1 MDDPLSYYQKV
12 EPMVAGPGWHHA
24 GYVLAVFLLL
34 VCSAMISASEV
45 AFFSLSQKEIDEI
58 KQHSLRKNVQQLL
71 GYPKKLLATILIAN
85 NSVNIAIV
93 ILSGFLMTD
102 LLSEVQWPEWLLFTM
117 QVGVVTFFILL
128 FGEIVPK
135 IYATYQPLSI
145 IKMMTTPLGVLNV
158 ALSWVSAPLIVSGN
172 FLDKRLKKHEL
183 SLSANEL
190 NRVIEMTNDESVTEE
205 EKKIWKGVVEFGTI
219 TVKETMKPRTDVM
232 AVEYDTTFQEL
243 LGFILQAGYS
253 RIPVYREN
261 FDNIAGV
268 LYIKDVLPYIHEEGN
283 FDWQQLIRP
292 PFFVPE
298 NKMIDDLLK
307 EFQEKKMHMAIVVDE
322 FGGTSGIVTLED
334 IIEEIVGEINDEF
347 DDEDVIYSKLDEHNY
362 VFEGKTTLVNL
373 CRIIQIPY
381 EQIEPYAGDAD
392 TLAGL
397 ILNVNERL
405 PDRGQVITVT
415 NLRFTIESVDKRRIK
430 RVKVTILNE
439 SSEQ

>member
-1 MDDPLSYYQKV
+1 MDDPLSYYQQV
-12 EPMVAGPGWHHA
+12 EPVAAGLRWHHA
-24 GYVLAVFLLL
+24 GYVLAVFLML

-45 AFFSLSQKEIDEI
+45 AFFSLSQKELDEI
-58 KQHSLRKNVQQLL
+58 KQDSLRKNVQQLL

-102 LLSEVQWPEWLLFTM
+102 LLRDVQWPDWLLFTIK
-117 QVGVVTFFILL
+117 VGVVTFFILL

-145 IKMMTTPLGVLNV
+145 IKIMTTPLGVLNV

-232 AVEYDTTFQEL
+232 AVEYDTSFQEL

-261 FDNIAGV
+261 FDHIAGV

-283 FDWQQLIRP
+283 FAWQQLIRP

-347 DDEDVIYSKLDEHNY
+347 DDEDVIYSKLDEQNY

-381 EQIEPYAGDAD
+381 EQIEPFAGDAD

-405 PDRGQVITVT
+405 PERGQVITVT
-415 NLRFTIESVDKRRIK
+415 NFRFTIESVDKRRIK

-439 SSEQ
+439 SSGE

>member
-1 MDDPLSYYQKV
+1 MDDPLSYYQQV
-12 EPMVAGPGWHHA
+12 EPVTAGLGWHHA
-24 GYVLAVFLLL
+24 GYVIAVFLLL

-45 AFFSLSQKEIDEI
+45 AFFSLSQKELDEI
-58 KQHSLRKNVQQLL
+58 KQDSLRKNVQQLL

-102 LLSEVQWPEWLLFTM
+102 LLSEVQWPEWLLFTI

-145 IKMMTTPLGVLNV
+145 IKIMTTPLGVLNV

-232 AVEYDTTFQEL
+232 AVEYDTSFQEL

-261 FDNIAGV
+261 FDHIDGV

-283 FDWQQLIRP
+283 FAWQQLIRP

-381 EQIEPYAGDAD
+381 EQIEPFAGDAD

-405 PDRGQVITVT
+405 PERGQVITIT

-439 SSEQ
+439 SSGE

>member
-1 MDDPLSYYQKV
+1 MDDGL
-12 EPMVAGPGWHHA
+12 GWHHA
-24 GYVLAVFLLL
+24 GYLLAVFLLL
-34 VCSAMISASEV
+34 VCSALISASEV
-45 AFFSLSQKEIDEI
+45 AFFSLSQKELDEI
-58 KQHSLRKNVQQLL
+58 RQNSLRKKVQHLL

-93 ILSGFLMTD
+93 ILSGFVMTD
-102 LLSEVQWPEWLLFTM
+102 MLSTVSWPGWLLFTI

-135 IYATYQPLSI
+135 IYATYQPQAI
-145 IKMMTTPLGVLNV
+145 IRMMATPLGFMNV
-158 ALSWVSAPLIVSGN
+158 ALSWVSAPLILSGN

-232 AVEYDTTFQEL
+232 AVEYDTSFQEL

-253 RIPVYREN
+253 RIPVYKET

-268 LYIKDVLPYIHEEGN
+268 LYIKDVLPHIHEEGN
-283 FDWQQLIRP
+283 YAWQPLIRP
-292 PFFVPE
+292 PFYVPE

-322 FGGTSGIVTLED
+322 FGGTSGIITLED
-334 IIEEIVGEINDEF
+334 VIEEIVGEINDEF
-347 DDEDVIYSKLDEHNY
+347 DDEDVIYSRLDDFNY

-381 EQIEPYAGDAD
+381 EQIEPFAGDAD

-405 PDRGQVITVT
+405 PERGKVLTIT
-415 NLRFTIESVDKRRIK
+415 NLRFTVESVDKRRIK
-430 RVKVTILNE
+430 RVKVTLLNE
-439 SSEQ
+439 STET